1 MEEEVAFTLEQIKS
15 QAPLLSKS
23 EFKESNEIMKKMEA
37 NRRPKEAPVRSQA
50 PATVDDLSRMLQSF
64 EQRLKKELAVSSP
77 AAAAPSGSRGP
88 LVCYYGL
95 ASPSGHI
102 PKFGQKKAKCAWPTL
117 KPAWPIV
124 KPAWHTPNLGLAHC
138 KVGRVRDKA
147 QLGRDQARVP
157 RHPKTNAPLEAW
169 DVSHSD

>member
-1 MEEEVAFTLEQIKS
+1 
-15 QAPLLSKS
+15 
-23 EFKESNEIMKKMEA
+23 
-37 NRRPKEAPVRSQA
+37 
-50 PATVDDLSRMLQSF
+50 
-64 EQRLKKELAVSSP
+64 LAVSSP

-124 KPAWHTPNLGLAHC
+124 KPAWHTPNPGLAHC

-157 RHPKTNAPLEAW
+157 RHPKPMHPLRHGMYRTRTSSYFFTNLRVKANTCC
-169 DVSHSD
+169 